1 MKQRLG
7 YIIKTYLLTVVLFII
22 AKMVFMLCN
31 HSTQDYSFADM
42 LQVISH
48 GLSLDLSTALYFI
61 IFPWLLTVVSF
72 WCSVKPVILTCY
84 YAVIALAF
92 ALAFTADTSLYAF
105 WSFKLDASCLSYLS
119 TPTEAMASVSVG
131 YLLVR
136 VLIVIIVACAITL
149 LYNRCCRFPQ
159 DKKVV
164 KPWRSIVVLLASIP
178 LIIIGVRGGLSEST
192 TNIGQVYFSQN
203 QFLNHSAVNPVFSF
217 LSSFE
222 KTASFIPDYHFDSDE
237 ECEKTIAALYPT
249 ESIDSEQLLNTVRPN
264 IVVILMESA
273 GEVFASAMP
282 RLQQLKKEGVD
293 FSNCY
298 ANSWRTDRGT
308 LCTWSGFPSFPTSS
322 VMKMPS
328 KNRQLPSIARTLL
341 QEGYHTSYLY
351 GGDIN
356 FTNMR
361 GYLVSSGFER
371 LHWMK
376 DYSQEEQKTAKW
388 GVRDDITFNT
398 LYDMIT
404 KEKDPFLIGFST
416 LSTHEPWDVP
426 TQHLDDAT
434 ENAFYYLDEC
444 IDNLVKRLKKTP
456 QWKNLLIILL
466 PDHSMDHKGIG
477 EYDIRRNHIPLV
489 WIGGAVKEAK
499 DIPVI
504 CNQTDLPATLLG
516 QLGLPHQQFRY
527 SRDVLSKNYTQP
539 FAVHTFNNGIS
550 AVDSTGLALY
560 DLDTQKTMLQPKSN
574 SPLIH
579 RGQMVL
585 QAAARDIKNIN
596 QPVVAP

>member
-1 MKQRLG
+1 MKERMW
-7 YIIKTYLLTVVLFII
+7 YILKTYLLTVVLFII
-22 AKMVFMLCN
+22 AKIVFMLSY
-31 HSTQDYSFADM
+31 HATQDFGIADL
-42 LQVISH
+42 LQVIAH
-48 GLSLDLSTALYFI
+48 GLSLDLSTALYFVSL
-61 IFPWLLTVVSF
+61 PWLLTLVSF
-72 WCSVKPVILTCY
+72 WCRVKGIIFRCY
-84 YAVIALAF
+84 YIFIAFAF

-105 WSFKLDASCLSYLS
+105 WNFKLDASCLGYLS
-119 TPTEAMASVSVG
+119 TPTEAMASVSAG
-131 YLLVR
+131 YLIVR
-136 VLIVIIVACAITL
+136 LLIVIIVTLAITL

-159 DKKVV
+159 DKKAL
-164 KPWRSIVVLLASIP
+164 KPWRSIVLLVVSIP
-178 LIIIGVRGGLSEST
+178 LIIIGVRGGLAEST

-222 KTASFIPDYHFDSDE
+222 KTASYIPDYHFDSDE
-237 ECEKTIAALYPT
+237 ACEKTIAALFPT
-249 ESIDSEQLLNTVRPN
+249 ESIDSEQLLNTTRPN

-293 FSNCY
+293 FSNCF

-322 VMKMPS
+322 IMKMPS
-328 KNRQLPSIARTLL
+328 KCRQLPSIASTLRE
-341 QEGYHTSYLY
+341 EGYHTSYLY

-361 GYLVSSGFER
+361 GYLVSTGFER

-376 DYSQEEQKTAKW
+376 DYTQEEQKTAKW

-404 KEKDPFLIGFST
+404 HEKSPFLIGFST

-426 TQHLDDAT
+426 TRHLDDET

-444 IDNLVKRLKKTP
+444 IDTLVKRLKKTP
-456 QWKNLLIILL
+456 QWQNLLLILL

-477 EYDIRRNHIPLV
+477 EYDIRRNQIPFV

-499 DIPVI
+499 TIPTI
-504 CNQTDLPATLLG
+504 CNQTDLPATLLA

-560 DLDTQKTMLQPKSN
+560 DLNTQKTMLEPKAN

-585 QAAARDIKNIN
+585 QAATRDIKNID
-596 QPVVAP
+596 QPVAP